1 MNCLPLCA
9 LLFVSGCDKQSAPA
23 PQATGNESAATPVAP
38 EPSGTLDISHR
49 GEAMPVVAFE
59 APNGDQVTLGDF
71 RGRPLLVNL
80 WATWCGPCKAEMGSL
95 DALAVRQTGKLQVMA
110 VSQDSKRDLVDA
122 YMAQKKFKSLSA
134 YLDKELK
141 LGDGFATGVVPTTV
155 LYDKDGKEIW
165 RVVGAMDWDGPRANT
180 LMAEA
185 LGG

>member
-1 MNCLPLCA
+1 MLG
-9 LLFVSGCDKQSAPA
+9 GCDKQSAPA
-23 PQATGNESAATPVAP
+23 PQAAEGEGKAAAPSAP
-38 EPSGTLDISHR
+38 EPSGSLDITHR

-95 DALAVRQTGKLQVMA
+95 DALAVRQADKIAVMA
-110 VSQDSKRDLVDA
+110 VSQDIKREQADIYMEGRKFRLLVP
-122 YMAQKKFKSLSA
+122 
-134 YLDKELK
+134 YLDKESK
-141 LGDGFATGVVPTTV
+141 LGDAFATGVVPTTV
-155 LYDKDGKEIW
+155 LYDKEGKEIW
-165 RVVGAMDWDGPRANT
+165 RVVGAMDWDGARANT